1 MQLPLWLLRW
11 AHKGPDAAMKTLLP
25 WGVWLL
31 PPLLPLPLPLLSAVL
46 LMSLPPPPPQAVS
59 VRPSAQAISQ
69 APGRVGGG
77 RVVAW
82 QGVGDAV

>member
-25 WGVWLL
+25 WVLL
-31 PPLLPLPLPLLSAVL
+31 ALLLLPLPLLSAL
-46 LMSLPPPPPQAVS
+46 LLSSLLPPQAVS
-59 VRPSAQAISQ
+59 VRPSAQASSQ
-69 APGRVGGG
+69 APERAGGG